1 MDPEESGLKGHYQLQ
16 SKFKGSL
23 DNMRTCLKRKKVK
36 EEEEKAKREEEDSGR
51 KERV

>member
-36 EEEEKAKREEEDSGR
+36 EEEKAKREEEGRGR
-51 KERV
+51 KGRI

>member
-1 MDPEESGLKGHYQLQ
+1 MSPEESGLKGHYQLQ

-36 EEEEKAKREEEDSGR
+36 EEEERAKIEEDNRGR
-51 KERV
+51 KGRI